1 MVCSAAGRLLPGARL
16 GGILAALLP
25 RGSMTGVPEPRASAI
40 IRELGLWP
48 RGANRGAIGWMEPDE
63 SAFLNVAI
71 RTFAL
76 HPDGRT
82 VLNAGGRIVADR
94 QGHERIRGGPV
105 ESAIRPSLPR
115 DFRLI
120 ETFAWRRNPGF
131 LNLEAH
137 LARLERGAR
146 LFQLDFDRERVD
158 AALDEVGRG
167 AVPLRVRLTLGRHG
181 QIEALG
187 SAFTQGPPIWNAAVA
202 RDRLDPAD
210 PWLRVKSSQRGLYD
224 RARANLGPDIH
235 EMIFLNHRG
244 EVCEGTIFNVFLKL
258 GDQLLT
264 PRLSCGLLPGV
275 LRESLLRS
283 GRAREAVLRLE
294 DLDRGTLM
302 LGNSLRGLCPARLIR
317 PAATLARI

>member
-1 MVCSAAGRLLPGARL
+1 M
-16 GGILAALLP
+16 
-25 RGSMTGVPEPRASAI
+25 
-40 IRELGLWP
+40 
-48 RGANRGAIGWMEPDE
+48 E
-63 SAFLNVAI
+63 SAV
-71 RTFAL
+71 
-76 HPDGRT
+76 
-82 VLNAGGRIVADR
+82 
-94 QGHERIRGGPV
+94 
-105 ESAIRPSLPR
+105 RPNLPR

-137 LARLERGAR
+137 LARMERAAR
-146 LFQLDFDRERVD
+146 LFQIDFDRDRID
-158 AALDEVGRG
+158 AALEAAGRG
-167 AVPLRVRLTLGRHG
+167 VTPLRVRLTLGRHG
-181 QIEALG
+181 QVDA
-187 SAFTQGPPIWNAAVA
+187 SATAFTQGPPIWNTAVA

-210 PWLRVKSSQRGLYD
+210 PWLRVKTSQRALYD
-224 RARANLGPDIH
+224 RTRANLAPDIH

-264 PRLSCGLLPGV
+264 PRLSCGLLPGI

-294 DLDRGTLM
+294 DLNRGTLM

-317 PAATLARI
+317 PAATLARM

>member
-1 MVCSAAGRLLPGARL
+1 M
-16 GGILAALLP
+16 
-25 RGSMTGVPEPRASAI
+25 
-40 IRELGLWP
+40 
-48 RGANRGAIGWMEPDE
+48 
-63 SAFLNVAI
+63 
-71 RTFAL
+71 
-76 HPDGRT
+76 
-82 VLNAGGRIVADR
+82 
-94 QGHERIRGGPV
+94 

-137 LARLERGAR
+137 LARMERGAR
-146 LFQLDFDRERVD
+146 LFELGFDRERID
-158 AALDEVGRG
+158 AELEEVARG

-181 QIEALG
+181 RIEAT
-187 SAFTQGPPIWNAAVA
+187 AQPFTQGPPIWNLAVA

-210 PWLRVKSSQRGLYD
+210 PWLRVKSTQRGLYD
-224 RARANLGPDIH
+224 RTRANLPPEIH
-235 EMIFLNHRG
+235 EMIFLNQRG
-244 EVCEGTIFNVFLKL
+244 EVCEGTIFNIFLKV

-294 DLDRGTLM
+294 DLNRGTLM
-302 LGNSLRGLCPARLIR
+302 LGNSLRGLCPARLMR
-317 PAATLARI
+317 PAATLARM